1 MKRLIIIRH
10 AKSSWNEPIPDKNR
24 AISNR
29 GRKDIQ
35 LVAKEFQ
42 KEFVFPNPVLFC
54 STAKRA
60 RETALFFAI
69 INDYP
74 MELIIYKDELYTF
87 NDAQLEKEIKKFENR
102 YKNVILFGHNEA
114 ITNFV
119 NKFGTISIS
128 NIPTSG
134 LVSIEF
140 DCDNWSEI
148 KNGVTKKMVFPRDL
162 KL

>member
-1 MKRLIIIRH
+1 MKRLTIIRH
-10 AKSSWNEPIPDKNR
+10 AKSSWNEPIQDKNR
-24 AISNR
+24 TISNR

-42 KEFVFPNPVLFC
+42 KDYVFSNTVFFC

-60 RETALFFAI
+60 IETAI
-69 INDYP
+69 IVAEINNYSV
-74 MELIIYKDELYTF
+74 ENIIFRDDIYTF
-87 NDAQLEKEIKKFENR
+87 DCNAVEKVIMNFENR
-102 YKNVILFGHNEA
+102 YENVILFGHNEA

-119 NKFGTISIS
+119 NKFAAISIT
-128 NIPTSG
+128 NVPTSG

-140 DCDNWSEI
+140 ETDNWLEI
-148 KNGVTKKMVFPRDL
+148 KNGIANKVIFPRDM